1 MTTRSGA
8 CSSIWRQDVLHVRF
22 AVYVA
27 LVVADA
33 EPFRPHLDL
42 LGRFLARNVQRFQAV
57 CAQRDLQA
65 QRRFADA
72 RLAAQQDHR
81 APDQSPA
88 EHPVHLGAGEVE
100 PPLLALLYFPDA
112 LGFRPGPVAC
122 QSGYGRGV
130 LAGDHFLR
138 EGVPCSA
145 RRAVPSHFGASN
157 PHSLQKYAFLIL
169 AMSFQLSVKDSYS
182 RGIVPP
188 KAKFFL
194 SPVRF
199 RAVAWRLVRGGPTDR
214 LPVRAPDCTRSVS
227 EAGCVRYPGMR
238 PARIVRK
245 PYVSPRAALR
255 FAVGHARKTRESP
268 APGYLMKNR

>member
-1 MTTRSGA
+1 MADHDDRRVGLLGVFLQQGGA
-8 CSSIWRQDVLHVRF
+8 FADLRDAARRRVDRVGIDRLDRVDDDQIGSLLVDLAQDVLHVRL

-33 EPFRPHLDL
+33 EPLRPHLDL

-72 RLAAQQDHR
+72 QLAAQQDHR

-138 EGVPCSA
+138 EGVP
-145 RRAVPSHFGASN
+145 
-157 PHSLQKYAFLIL
+157 
-169 AMSFQLSVKDSYS
+169 
-182 RGIVPP
+182 
-188 KAKFFL
+188 
-194 SPVRF
+194 
-199 RAVAWRLVRGGPTDR
+199 
-214 LPVRAPDCTRSVS
+214 
-227 EAGCVRYPGMR
+227 R
-238 PARIVRK
+238 PARRTVPEPFRSLESALLAEICLFDFGHV
-245 PYVSPRAALR
+245 VSV
-255 FAVGHARKTRESP
+255 VG
-268 APGYLMKNR
+268 